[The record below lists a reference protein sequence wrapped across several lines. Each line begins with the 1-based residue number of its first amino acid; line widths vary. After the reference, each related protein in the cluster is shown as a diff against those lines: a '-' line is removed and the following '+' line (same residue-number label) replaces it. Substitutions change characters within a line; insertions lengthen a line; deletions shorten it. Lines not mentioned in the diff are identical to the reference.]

1 MNRLFIISSLIL
13 AISGCQNNQMCFNEA
28 TESLVFN
35 NHGFRM
41 LYFTNDDNLETY
53 FVLKKAG
60 IGKLTVFKLNNIDT
74 NSVLCKRLGFK
85 EQRLTKIPF
94 EPKSSWTVSNQSN
107 GDAAEY
113 RMKFYINES
122 GVFIANNTCN

>member
-1 MNRLFIISSLIL
+1 MNRLCIISSLIL

-74 NSVLCKRLGFK
+74 NSVLCKRL
-85 EQRLTKIPF
+85 TKIPF

-107 GDAAEY
+107 GDAADY
-113 RMKFYINES
+113 RIKFYINES
-122 GVFIANNTCN
+122 GVFIANKTCN